1 MRNGA
6 NGVSPKQPR
15 FSKKSRESSREKERI
30 DTIHTSISIPFCI
43 DLARI
48 TMKTATTTALLGL
61 TLLLLFGMLQLAAA
75 EPPETRLLGKNKGK
89 KDKKGKEDKRSCK
102 SHKKS
107 NKKSMTAEAKCAVF
121 KAFVSAE
128 REMPTGGP
136 DRMLNLKDG
145 GVLCEAFD
153 TVNPFVCPSSSRAAK
168 ICSEPR
174 PEKNPAVK
182 ELYCEP
188 MFRDMCDSEEREV
201 CTRTCIQYVSQANG
215 DCCGMECE

>member
-1 MRNGA
+1 
-6 NGVSPKQPR
+6 
-15 FSKKSRESSREKERI
+15 
-30 DTIHTSISIPFCI
+30 
-43 DLARI
+43 
-48 TMKTATTTALLGL
+48 
-61 TLLLLFGMLQLAAA
+61 
-75 EPPETRLLGKNKGK
+75 
-89 KDKKGKEDKRSCK
+89 
-102 SHKKS
+102 
-107 NKKSMTAEAKCAVF
+107 MTAEAKCAVF